1 MHAYDAITTLAAGT
15 HSYPLITTMAAA
27 FTAAWV
33 MGIITQK
40 LRLSP
45 IVGYLLAGVAIG
57 PFTPGFVGD
66 PTLAP
71 QLAEIGV
78 ILLMFGVG
86 LHFHLKDLLAVRT
99 VAVPGAVGQSVVAT
113 VLGVVV
119 AMAFGLPF
127 KLGLVLGMATAVAST
142 VVLIR
147 GLSDNKMLDTPHG
160 HVAVGWLIVEDIFT
174 VVLLVLIPALGAS
187 AGSDPA
193 AAAATTT
200 TATAAAEGASDSPL
214 WLTLLIAL
222 AKLGVMVAVLL
233 VGGSKVVPWI
243 MVQVARLRS
252 RELFTLTI
260 LVMAIATAAGSA
272 YLFGASMAL
281 GAFLAGMVVGQSPVS
296 QQVGAD
302 ALPLRDAFGV
312 LFFAS
317 VGMLFDP
324 MFVLREPLLV
334 TATLAIVM
342 IGKPLAALVI
352 VAVLGYPLRTGLTVA
367 LGLAQIGEF
376 SFILSDVARQHGLMN
391 ESGHNV
397 IVGCA
402 ILSISVNPFL
412 FRLIA
417 PLEAAIQRSPGLGR
431 LLNRRTQQREGRM
444 NAQAED
450 LIERS
455 DEPLAVIVG
464 YGPVGK
470 AVDEILRKDGTRTVV
485 VDLNMDTI
493 QELTKA
499 GRAAIFGDAFNIEV
513 MHAALGPAA
522 YVIITLP
529 HAANRDPL
537 IAAAKLINPNVKVF
551 VRARYIREQEE
562 LEQVGADAACFEEV
576 EAAVALAKL
585 VLADR
590 GKDADQI
597 RHETTR
603 IRQQLQAK
611 SFTLAS

>member
-1 MHAYDAITTLAAGT
+1 MYNRAAITTLAAGT

-99 VAVPGAVGQSVVAT
+99 VAVPGAVGQSLVAT
-113 VLGVVV
+113 ILGVVV

-174 VVLLVLIPALGAS
+174 VVLLVLIPALGT
-187 AGSDPA
+187 GTDA
-193 AAAATTT
+193 AAAG
-200 TATAAAEGASDSPL
+200 GASGSPL

-222 AKLGVMVAVLL
+222 AKLGAMVAVLL
-233 VGGSKVVPWI
+233 VGGAKLVPWI

-272 YLFGASMAL
+272 YVFGASMAL

-296 QQVGAD
+296 QQAGAD

-324 MFVLREPLLV
+324 TFILREPLLV
-334 TATLAIVM
+334 AASLAIIM

-352 VAVLGYPLRTGLTVA
+352 VAVMGYPLRTGLTVA

-391 ESGHNV
+391 EAGHNV
-397 IVGCA
+397 IVACA

-417 PLEAAIQRSPGLGR
+417 PLEAAIQRSPRLGR

-444 NAQAED
+444 NAAAEE

-455 DEPLAVIVG
+455 AEPLAVIVG

-470 AVDEILRKDGTRTVV
+470 SVDDILRKDGTRTVV

-513 MHAALGPAA
+513 MHAALGPAT

-551 VRARYIREQEE
+551 VRARYIREREE

-590 GKDADQI
+590 GKDAEQI

-603 IRQQLQAK
+603 IRQQLQAE
-611 SFTLAS
+611 SFTLAG

>member
-1 MHAYDAITTLAAGT
+1 MQSFPISPNALAAAA

-33 MGIITQK
+33 MGLITQK

-45 IVGYLLAGVAIG
+45 IVGYLLGGVAIG

-66 PTLAP
+66 ATLAP

-86 LHFHLKDLLAVRT
+86 LHFHLKDLLAVRR
-99 VAVPGAVGQSVVAT
+99 VAVPGAVGQSLVAT
-113 VLGVVV
+113 LLGVVV
-119 AMAFGLPF
+119 ATAFGLPF

-147 GLSDNKMLDTPHG
+147 GLSDNKMLDTSHG

-174 VVLLVLIPALGAS
+174 VVLLVLIPAMAAGSATDAAEVAS
-187 AGSDPA
+187 A
-193 AAAATTT
+193 TT
-200 TATAAAEGASDSPL
+200 PV
-214 WLTLLIAL
+214 WLSLLIAL
-222 AKLGVMVAVLL
+222 VKLGVMVVLVL
-233 VGGSKVVPWI
+233 VVGAKVVPWI
-243 MVQVARLRS
+243 MIHVARLRS

-296 QQVGAD
+296 QQAGAD

-324 MFVLREPLLV
+324 MFVVREPLFV
-334 TATLAIVM
+334 LASLGIVM
-342 IGKPLAALVI
+342 IGKPLAALLI
-352 VAVLGYPLRTGLTVA
+352 VALLGYPLRTGLTVA

-376 SFILSDVARQHGLMN
+376 SFILSDVARKHGLMN

-397 IVGCA
+397 IVACA

-412 FRLIA
+412 YRLIA
-417 PLEAAIQRSPGLGR
+417 PLDRGMQRSPRLWR

-444 NAQAED
+444 NAEAEQ
-450 LIERS
+450 LIEKS
-455 DEPLAVIVG
+455 AEPVAVIVG
-464 YGPVGK
+464 YGPVGQS
-470 AVDEILRKDGTRTVV
+470 VDQILRNDGMRTVV

-513 MHAALGPAA
+513 MHAALGPATHM
-522 YVIITLP
+522 IITLP
-529 HAANRDPL
+529 HSANRDPL
-537 IAAAKLINPNVKVF
+537 IAAAKLINPDAKVF
-551 VRARYIREQEE
+551 VRARYIREREE
-562 LEQVGADAACFEEV
+562 LEQVGADAVCFEEV

-585 VLADR
+585 VLSNR
-590 GKDADQI
+590 GKDADVI
-597 RHETTR
+597 RRETTR
-603 IRQQLQAK
+603 IRQQLQAE
-611 SFTLAS
+611 SSAFGG

>member
-1 MHAYDAITTLAAGT
+1 MYNRAAITTLAAGT

-99 VAVPGAVGQSVVAT
+99 VAVPGAVGQSLVAT
-113 VLGVVV
+113 ILGVVV

-174 VVLLVLIPALGAS
+174 VVLLVLIPALGT
-187 AGSDPA
+187 GTDA
-193 AAAATTT
+193 AAAG
-200 TATAAAEGASDSPL
+200 GASGSPV

-222 AKLGVMVAVLL
+222 AKLGAMVAVLL
-233 VGGSKVVPWI
+233 VGGAKLVPWI

-272 YLFGASMAL
+272 YVFGASMAL

-296 QQVGAD
+296 QQAGAD

-324 MFVLREPLLV
+324 TFILREPLLV
-334 TATLAIVM
+334 AASLAIIM

-352 VAVLGYPLRTGLTVA
+352 VAVMGYPLRTGLTVA

-391 ESGHNV
+391 EAGHNV
-397 IVGCA
+397 IVACA

-417 PLEAAIQRSPGLGR
+417 PLEAAIQRSPRLGR

-444 NAQAED
+444 NAQAAE

-455 DEPLAVIVG
+455 AEPLAVIVG

-470 AVDEILRKDGTRTVV
+470 SVDDILRKDGTRTVV

-513 MHAALGPAA
+513 MHAALGPAT

-551 VRARYIREQEE
+551 VRARYIREREE

-590 GKDADQI
+590 GKDAEQI

-603 IRQQLQAK
+603 IRQQLQAE
-611 SFTLAS
+611 SFTLAG

>member
-1 MHAYDAITTLAAGT
+1 MHCYAIIPTVAAAAA

-33 MGIITQK
+33 MGLITRK

-45 IVGYLLAGVAIG
+45 IVGYLLGGVAIG

-66 PTLAP
+66 ATLAP

-86 LHFHLKDLLAVRT
+86 LHFHLEDLLAVRR
-99 VAVPGAVGQSVVAT
+99 VAVPGAVGQSLVAT
-113 VLGVVV
+113 LLGVVV
-119 AMAFGLPF
+119 AAAFGLPL

-174 VVLLVLIPALGAS
+174 VVLLVLIPAMAV
-187 AGSDPA
+187 GSS
-193 AAAATTT
+193 AAAAT
-200 TATAAAEGASDSPL
+200 AAADAAGRAV

-222 AKLGVMVAVLL
+222 AKLGVMVALVLV
-233 VGGSKVVPWI
+233 VGAKVVPWI
-243 MVQVARLRS
+243 MIHVARLRS

-296 QQVGAD
+296 QQAGAD

-324 MFVLREPLLV
+324 MFVVREPLFVL
-334 TATLAIVM
+334 ATVGIVM
-342 IGKPLAALVI
+342 VGKPLAALLI
-352 VAVLGYPLRTGLTVA
+352 VALLGYPLRTGLTVA

-376 SFILSDVARQHGLMN
+376 SFILSEVARQHGLMN

-397 IVGCA
+397 IVACA

-412 FRLIA
+412 FRLIE
-417 PLEAAIQRSPGLGR
+417 PLERALQRSPRLWR
-431 LLNRRTQQREGRM
+431 LLNRRTQQRGGRM
-444 NAQAED
+444 NAEAEQ

-455 DEPLAVIVG
+455 AEPLAVIVG

-470 AVDEILRKDGTRTVV
+470 SVDDILRNDGMRTVV

-493 QELTKA
+493 QELTRA

-513 MHAALGPAA
+513 MHAALGSATH
-522 YVIITLP
+522 VIITLP
-529 HAANRDPL
+529 HSANRDPL
-537 IAAAKLINPNVKVF
+537 IAAAKLINPAVKVF
-551 VRARYIREQEE
+551 VRARYIRERDE
-562 LEQVGADAACFEEV
+562 LEQVGADAVCFEEV

-585 VLADR
+585 VLGDR
-590 GKDADQI
+590 GKDPDAV
-597 RHETTR
+597 RRETTR
-603 IRQQLQAK
+603 IRQQLQAEP
-611 SFTLAS
+611 FTLAS